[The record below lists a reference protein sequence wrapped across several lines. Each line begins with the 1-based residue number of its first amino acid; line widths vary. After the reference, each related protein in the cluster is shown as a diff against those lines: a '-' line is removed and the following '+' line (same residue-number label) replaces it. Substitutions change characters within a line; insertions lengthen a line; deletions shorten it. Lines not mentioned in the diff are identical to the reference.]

1 MLNSKN
7 TPFIPYGRHCIDED
21 DVAAVIAVL
30 RSDFLT
36 NGPAVAKFEN
46 VLKDRVDA
54 PHAIACASGT
64 AALHLAA
71 MVLDFE
77 PGDIAVVPSV
87 TFAATANAIRYV
99 GGEVVFAD
107 VDPTTGLM
115 RSEDFKAALA
125 RTGKHKVKAVLPV
138 FLAGQGADIVQIAE
152 RAAECD
158 IKIVEDA
165 SHAIGTCYKS
175 NGKEF
180 SVGACA
186 HSDLT
191 VFSFHPVKTVAMG
204 EGGAI
209 TTRSEAYAERLVRL
223 RAHGIE
229 RDAARFVQRDMAF
242 ANDSSANPWYYELQE
257 LGFNY
262 RATDIQCAL
271 VTSQLRKLDGFV
283 QRRAALVERY
293 DQLLAD
299 QAPAA
304 KPIGRTPGFAPGWH
318 LYVVRI
324 DFEALGRSRA
334 EVMRELRAR
343 GIGTQVHYTP
353 LHLQPYY
360 RARYG
365 EQVLPGAERYYS
377 QALTLPL
384 FFDLTE
390 KEQDRVV
397 EALGEALRD

>member
-1 MLNSKN
+1 MLNSKSV
-7 TPFIPYGRHCIDED
+7 PFIPYGRQCIDET
-21 DVAAVIAVL
+21 DVEAVTAVL

-36 NGPAVAKFEN
+36 TGPAVAEFEGA
-46 VLKDRVDA
+46 LKAHVDA
-54 PHAIACASGT
+54 PYAIVCASGT

-77 PGDIAVVPSV
+77 PGDIAIVPSV

-138 FLAGQGADIVQIAE
+138 LLAGQGADIVQIAE
-152 RAAECD
+152 RAAEYD
-158 IKIVEDA
+158 IKVVEDA
-165 SHAIGTCYKS
+165 SHAIGTRYKS

-209 TTRSEAYAERLVRL
+209 TTRSEAYAERLARL

-229 RDAARFVQRDMAF
+229 REAGRFVQRDMAS
-242 ANDSSANPWYYELQE
+242 AQDGTANPWYYELQE

-271 VTSQLRKLDGFV
+271 GASQLRKLDGFV
-283 QRRAALVERY
+283 QRRATLVERY
-293 DQLLAD
+293 DRLLAE
-299 QAPAA
+299 QAPTAQ
-304 KPIGRTPGFAPGWH
+304 PNRRTPGFTPGWH
-318 LYVVRI
+318 LYAVRI
-324 DFEALGRSRA
+324 NFEALGRSRA
-334 EVMRELRAR
+334 DVMRELRAR
-343 GIGTQVHYTP
+343 GIGTQVHYIP

-360 RARYG
+360 RGRYG
-365 EQVLPGAERYYS
+365 EQSLPGAERYYAQS
-377 QALTLPL
+377 LTLPL
-384 FFDLTE
+384 FPDLTE

-397 EALGEALRD
+397 AALAEILRS